1 MADMKSWSGD
11 WHARIY
17 DRAKAKGYASVTAFA
32 DARPRLSLLALA
44 EELGPDDV
52 NGAQLLAILRDEAEK
67 GGFVD
72 RFARS
77 LLVHEIYEAIPKGW
91 RVTPDDGFDFEFNAT
106 GPLVTL
112 ITELPKSHEAMA
124 RNLLRIM
131 MAAELPAGWLPEG
144 PDDPMLV
151 ALFERAKAEG
161 QSSPNASS

>member
-1 MADMKSWSGD
+1 MANFESWSGD

-17 DRAKAKGYASVTAFA
+17 ERVKAKGYESVTSFA
-32 DARPRLSLLALA
+32 DAHPRLSLIALA

-77 LLVHEIYEAIPKGW
+77 LFVHEIYEAIPKGW

-106 GPLVTL
+106 GPLVML
-112 ITELPKSHEAMA
+112 ITKLPESHEEMA

-131 MAAELPAGWLPEG
+131 MAAELPVGWLPDR
-144 PDDPMLV
+144 PDDPVLV
-151 ALFERAKAEG
+151 ALFERAKSAAVT
-161 QSSPNASS
+161 S